1 MLVSNNEIA
10 IHNKENAIKI
20 AEILLE
26 ESYVVMLSREED
38 LYIINFEY
46 SQYSDRNDVVFM
58 DRETFE
64 QEYIEINNLEEG
76 YNE

>member
-1 MLVSNNEIA
+1 MLVTNNEIA
-10 IHNKENAIKI
+10 IHSKENAIKI

-26 ESYVVMLSREED
+26 ENYVVMLSREED

>member
-1 MLVSNNEIA
+1 MLVTNNEIA
-10 IHNKENAIKI
+10 IHSKENAIKI

-26 ESYVVMLSREED
+26 EDYVIMLSREED